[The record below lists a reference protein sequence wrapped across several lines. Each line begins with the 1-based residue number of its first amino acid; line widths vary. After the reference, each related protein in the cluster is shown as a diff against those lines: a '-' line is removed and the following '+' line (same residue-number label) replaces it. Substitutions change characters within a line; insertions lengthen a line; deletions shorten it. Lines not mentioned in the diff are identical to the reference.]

1 MKETFFIQHDYNS
14 RNDEKILKLRKKL
27 GAEGVGLFWMICEK
41 LAESSEARLKLSDVD
56 LIAYELQADSERI
69 ADVVLNYELFKNDKT
84 YFWSNRLLSDIEA
97 RNEKSA
103 KASLAAKIRWSKL
116 SQKNADA
123 MQTHS
128 VSNAIAMQG
137 KERKERKE
145 RKDNTMRKEDFAR
158 FWEMY
163 PVKKSRMKAETA
175 FMRLSAELLPKILH
189 ALELQKK
196 SDPWTRDGGKFIP
209 YPTTWINGSRWDDEL
224 ESAIKKAP
232 KIGQLEYYQQKSN
245 P

>member
-103 KASLAAKIRWSKL
+103 KASLAA
-116 SQKNADA
+116 
-123 MQTHS
+123 
-128 VSNAIAMQG
+128 
-137 KERKERKE
+137 
-145 RKDNTMRKEDFAR
+145 
-158 FWEMY
+158 
-163 PVKKSRMKAETA
+163 
-175 FMRLSAELLPKILH
+175 
-189 ALELQKK
+189 
-196 SDPWTRDGGKFIP
+196 
-209 YPTTWINGSRWDDEL
+209 
-224 ESAIKKAP
+224 
-232 KIGQLEYYQQKSN
+232 
-245 P
+245 

>member
-1 MKETFFIQHDYNS
+1 
-14 RNDEKILKLRKKL
+14 
-27 GAEGVGLFWMICEK
+27 
-41 LAESSEARLKLSDVD
+41 
-56 LIAYELQADSERI
+56 
-69 ADVVLNYELFKNDKT
+69 
-84 YFWSNRLLSDIEA
+84 
-97 RNEKSA
+97 
-103 KASLAAKIRWSKL
+103 
-116 SQKNADA
+116 
-123 MQTHS
+123 
-128 VSNAIAMQG
+128 
-137 KERKERKE
+137 
-145 RKDNTMRKEDFAR
+145 
-158 FWEMY
+158 
-163 PVKKSRMKAETA
+163 MKAETA